1 MGALLRKIQSQGAAD
16 SMDLRNVSCEAIS
29 SCGKVAEKLRITNAK
44 QSFPQNTQSLRTPQ
58 PLQGNVFHKSAN
70 PQLVTDKTKNISP
83 DPKAKLVRLAVQSG
97 VFEQGYLLDE
107 KEIAALV
114 PPSDWRDVSHCS
126 IDELKAWAAALAMRA
141 VRYRGKVPRGWNK
154 VANCAHCG
162 PVYSFAA
169 GDCLAC
175 PWCELK
181 LAGKWFPVPNPHNKP
196 GRLES

>member
-1 MGALLRKIQSQGAAD
+1 MGALLRKIQSQRAAD
-16 SMDLRNVSCEAIS
+16 SMDLRKASCEAIS
-29 SCGKVAEKLRITNAK
+29 SCGKVAEKLRIPEYE
-44 QSFPQNTQSLRTPQ
+44 QSFPQNPQSLRTPQ
-58 PLQGNVFHKSAN
+58 PIQGNVFHKSAN
-70 PQLVTDKTKNISP
+70 PQLVAGKNNNISP
-83 DPKAKLVRLAVQSG
+83 DPQAKLVSLAVQSG
-97 VFEQGYLLDE
+97 IFEQGYLLDE

-126 IDELKAWAAALAMRA
+126 IDELKTWAAALAMRA
-141 VRYRGKVPRGWNK
+141 VRYRGKVPRGWDK

-181 LAGKWFPVPNPHNKP
+181 RVGKWFPIPNQNK
-196 GRLES
+196 S